1 MPIRNID
8 GIPHYY
14 RERKAG
20 GRIAWTYV
28 ASGPLGLAIRELDLL
43 HSASRRDT
51 LARIAAE
58 KREADR
64 RIREERDAWRA
75 GFREME
81 AEADARA
88 RLLDEGLRLARAAF
102 ILVMRSRGY
111 VSYNRS
117 AWKRARKVPSDLEA
131 RADRDAS
138 AAAIEQACRW
148 APPPLPG
155 AMPPAD
161 TALPSLEQ
169 FLASVASVNVA
180 ESLAG
185 EATASSEGFKGRVA
199 LTCRDVE
206 AALRCDKRGALA
218 SRSARLARR
227 RALSAEKLLAKLA
240 WHLGPSYAV
249 DGGSGGA
256 HAMSVGVSA

>member
-1 MPIRNID
+1 MAAYSLDATFSVRR
-8 GIPHYY
+8 
-14 RERKAG
+14 REIER
-20 GRIAWTYV
+20 RIA
-28 ASGPLGLAIRELDLL
+28 REG
-43 HSASRRDT
+43 
-51 LARIAAE
+51 
-58 KREADR
+58 
-64 RIREERDAWRA
+64 RDAGLRARAERNSWRA
-75 GFREME
+75 GFREMK
-81 AEADARA
+81 AAADARA
-88 RLLDEGLRLARAAF
+88 RLLEEGFRLARSAF
-102 ILVMRSRGY
+102 ISAMRAEGY
-111 VSYNRS
+111 VSCNRS
-117 AWKRARKVPSDLEA
+117 RFNKLRKSRTDLET

-138 AAAIEQACRW
+138 ATAIELARRW

-169 FLASVASVNVA
+169 LFASVASVNVA
-180 ESLAG
+180 ESLAE
-185 EATASSEGFKGRVA
+185 EATAASEGFKGRVA

-206 AALRCDKRGALA
+206 AAMRCDKRGALA